1 MRLSASL
8 ITTALLAL
16 AIAAPA
22 LAQQSAPAPA
32 PAPAPRTLTLTGQ
45 GEVTS
50 APDIAII
57 SAGVVTEAKTARE
70 ALSASNA
77 AMATVLQT
85 IRAAGVEARDIQT
98 SNFSVQPKY
107 SYSKTSGNEQK
118 APQIDGYTVSSTVT
132 TIVRNLDGL
141 GPVLDAMVSSGA
153 NQLNGL
159 GFSIARP
166 EPLRNEARRLAVAEA
181 IARAQLYA
189 GAAGVTLGDIL
200 SISEAGYARPPQ
212 PVFANARAMAADAAV
227 PVAEGE
233 QTISAEVNIVWEIR

>member
-22 LAQQSAPAPA
+22 LAQQPAS
-32 PAPAPRTLTLTGQ
+32 APAPRTLTLTGQ

-57 SAGVVTEAKTARE
+57 SAGVVTEASTARE

-107 SYSKTSGNEQK
+107 SYSGTSGNDQK
-118 APQIDGYTVSSTVT
+118 APQIDGYTVSNSVT

-141 GPVLDAMVSSGA
+141 GPVLDAVVSSGA

-159 GFSIARP
+159 SFSIAKP
-166 EPLRNEARRLAVAEA
+166 EPLRNEARKLAVAEA
-181 IARAQLYA
+181 IARAQLYV

-233 QTISAEVNIVWEIR
+233 QAISAEVNIVWEIR

>member
-22 LAQQSAPAPA
+22 LAQQPAS
-32 PAPAPRTLTLTGQ
+32 APAPRTLTLTGQ

-57 SAGVVTEAKTARE
+57 SAGVVTEASTARE

-98 SNFSVQPKY
+98 SNFSVQPK
-107 SYSKTSGNEQK
+107 
-118 APQIDGYTVSSTVT
+118 
-132 TIVRNLDGL
+132 
-141 GPVLDAMVSSGA
+141 
-153 NQLNGL
+153 
-159 GFSIARP
+159 
-166 EPLRNEARRLAVAEA
+166 
-181 IARAQLYA
+181 
-189 GAAGVTLGDIL
+189 
-200 SISEAGYARPPQ
+200 
-212 PVFANARAMAADAAV
+212 
-227 PVAEGE
+227 
-233 QTISAEVNIVWEIR
+233 